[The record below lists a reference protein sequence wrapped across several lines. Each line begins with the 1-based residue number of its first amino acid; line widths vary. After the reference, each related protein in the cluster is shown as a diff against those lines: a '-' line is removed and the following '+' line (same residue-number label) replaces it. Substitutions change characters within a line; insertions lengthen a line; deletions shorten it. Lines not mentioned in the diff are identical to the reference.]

1 MFNFNVTFTPQI
13 APTQPIQPPEAPCS
27 KPHWAPIGFE
37 EAAQLMIAARR
48 LESAQDMV
56 VFLGK
61 RGIALCREDP
71 SK

>member
-1 MFNFNVTFTPQI
+1 MFNWVATSTAQSGQ
-13 APTQPIQPPEAPCS
+13 PTQQPQACN

-37 EAAQLMIAARR
+37 EAAQLMLAARR

-61 RGIALCREDP
+61 RGIALCRED
-71 SK
+71 SSN

>member
-1 MFNFNVTFTPQI
+1 MFPFGVANTQQ
-13 APTQPIQPPEAPCS
+13 PTTSQPSCS

-37 EAAQLMIAARR
+37 EAAQLMLAARR

-61 RGIALCREDP
+61 RGIALCRED
-71 SK
+71 SSN